1 LQAFSSC
8 KAGDFDLSFECLTS
22 QPVLQCLCDVEKDDP
37 ELRSKISPC
46 TSTQQ
51 NDGDTN
57 DEPAFDDDTNKD
69 GNDISVP
76 VEVIT
81 QVDFDCEHIPDRYW
95 MDESG
100 SLAFQNESE
109 VFEREEDVD
118 GGDDM
123 PIIDVE
129 EVGRGKRRQTANKQY
144 MEFWKH

>member
-1 LQAFSSC
+1 LC

-22 QPVLQCLCDVEKDDP
+22 RPVLQHLRDVEKDDP
-37 ELRSKISPC
+37 ELWSKISPH

-57 DEPAFDDDTNKD
+57 DEPTFDDDTNED

-81 QVDFDCEHIPDRYW
+81 QVGFNCEHIPDRYS

-129 EVGRGKRRQTANKQY
+129 EVG
-144 MEFWKH
+144 

>member
-22 QPVLQCLCDVEKDDP
+22 QPVLQHLHDVEKDDP
-37 ELRSKISPC
+37 ELWSKISPC
-46 TSTQQ
+46 AQ

-57 DEPAFDDDTNKD
+57 DEPTFDDDTNED
-69 GNDISVP
+69 GDDVSVP

-81 QVDFDCEHIPDRYW
+81 QVGFDCEHIPDGYL
-95 MDESG
+95 MDKSG

-109 VFEREEDVD
+109 VFEWEEDVD

-144 MEFWKH
+144 VEFWKP